1 MRAAVI
7 SDRLVADCDR
17 FEPVVIS
24 VNIVQFNVG
33 GYPGGPLFR
42 NRLACRLLA
51 VMGGS

>member
-24 VNIVQFNVG
+24 VNIVQFNVD
-33 GYPGGPLFR
+33 GYPGGPCSGIDKHADYWR
-42 NRLACRLLA
+42 
-51 VMGGS
+51 